1 MTFPIVALAD
11 GEVADPQWFEDIT
24 DAVNDHET
32 RVDTLESQVATS
44 SESNTDPTTSRTTS
58 STTFTST
65 LSPANICGTSF
76 VAPTSGKVLVTWRC
90 TLVNSGANYTAC
102 SYSIAS
108 GSTVGSGTTFQA
120 ADDSRTVS
128 TDSTT
133 FEGQGASEY
142 VSGLTPGATYN
153 VFLMH
158 RTSNGASTAT
168 FLRRTVGV
176 VPLIA

>member
-1 MTFPIVALAD
+1 MTVTFPIITLAD
-11 GEVADPQWFEDIT
+11 GEPSDPQWFADIT
-24 DAVNDHET
+24 DTVNDHET
-32 RVDTLESQVATS
+32 RVDTLESQVSTS
-44 SESNTDPTTSRTTS
+44 SASNTDPTTNRSTG

-90 TLVNSGANYTAC
+90 TLVNSGNNYTAC
-102 SYSIAS
+102 SYRIAT
-108 GSTVGSGTTFQA
+108 GSTVGSGTTFQD

-128 TDSTT
+128 TDTTT
-133 FEGQGASEY
+133 FEGQGAAEY

-158 RTSNGASTAT
+158 RVGGGTGS
-168 FLRRTVGV
+168 FLRRTAGV